1 MFLSELSNRH
11 MSSSALADL
20 RQSNTRML
28 HRNVF
33 VSSLQ
38 LLGWLLFK
46 PSAWRAHLDR
56 IDRSLKPDFTLLE
69 LSEVQRG
76 DPLLQRTILV
86 SWFIR
91 SCWVVILVSLV
102 LVTAGASSG
111 DIAFGVTVGVGVG
124 MASAVVGDVSAGMAV
139 GLAGGFVGGVAAGIG
154 YGLAGVESLSGILAM
169 SRAGVTVMGVASCL
183 GLGTAS
189 GTINVLSLR
198 SAEYS
203 WRWPVGIGMS
213 IVLSSC
219 IYGIAFLAHWITV
232 RVIGGTSFHFVF
244 ELELAICF
252 SALVCL
258 TRGWKLGLAA
268 FLWFAAAL
276 HFASLVFYGA
286 KAGLGRGILQSS
298 VQGATASLA
307 DGMLICLLYIM
318 PYALARYIAGPPA
331 GAVAGMLGAGGAYL
345 FFSLSVSI
353 PPLSLRASCL
363 SAAAYT
369 LLGLTLV
376 WWRAVLLYPFVSISN
391 ILSLRADKQRPAS
404 DRSLLYRNAAFWD
417 EIQFLPQVGL
427 EQHLVL
433 TMERRPA
440 IARDAIGVLAASR
453 QHWAVHAAQIEM
465 GARQLELCKDIAGIG
480 DGLQRLTAA
489 ELEGP
494 ASFLLRSFGSISQD
508 VKAAL
513 NQVSTHNRRL
523 NLSAVQDRLDKLVYE
538 LTPTGDGSARNIG
551 SIVPRGVKMLAGTR
565 TDREFRGSYARRFLP
580 IALGWRRIVMRE
592 RSTEE
597 SRQWQEIANP
607 YVPGTPLDEHQ
618 EIFVGRGD
626 VAALIE
632 RRILSTQKGAVLLY
646 GQRRIGKTSLLKNL
660 GLLLP
665 STVVPMFVDLQGTVT
680 SNLRFESFLHK
691 IARDFTDSALRHR
704 NVALPLLR
712 GEDLENDP
720 SVRFDQWLD
729 EVERTLGERT
739 GLFEFDELEV
749 LEEAISSGRIV
760 AEDVMGVLRHIIQHR
775 PRFNVLLCG
784 SHNLGEIKHLSSYLV
799 NVHVIKL
806 GYLNEREAQRLVNRP
821 VKDFALRYAPEA
833 AQRVLDVTRR
843 HAALVQLLCYTIVE
857 LKNEQDPALRW
868 TVRLD
873 DVEAA
878 IARALVQGTLFIF
891 VNIEQMVGEAG
902 RDILCFMALR
912 GENAV
917 TERDDLGRR
926 FPENLEKTIDLLL
939 TRDIVERTGPGYRFQ
954 VEMIR
959 RWFARSEDERF
970 G

>member
-1 MFLSELSNRH
+1 
-11 MSSSALADL
+11 
-20 RQSNTRML
+20 ML
-28 HRNVF
+28 HRNLF

-46 PSAWRAHLDR
+46 PSAWGNHLAR
-56 IDRSLKPDFTLLE
+56 IDPSLKPDFTLLE
-69 LSEVQRG
+69 LHQTQKRNA
-76 DPLLQRTILV
+76 LLRRTIFV
-86 SWFIR
+86 ARFVR
-91 SCWVVILVSLV
+91 SCGVFILVSLS
-102 LVTAGASSG
+102 LVVTGASSENV
-111 DIAFGVTVGVGVG
+111 AFGVAVGMGVG
-124 MASAVVGDVSAGMAV
+124 MASAMVGDVSAGMAV
-139 GLAGGFVGGVAAGIG
+139 GLAGGFVGGVVAGIG

-169 SRAGVTVMGVASCL
+169 SRAGVMVMGVASCL

-189 GTINVLSLR
+189 GTINALSIR

-213 IVLSSC
+213 VILSSC
-219 IYGIAFLAHWITV
+219 IYGLAFLAYWITG
-232 RVIGGTSFHFVF
+232 RVVGGTAFHLAF

-268 FLWFAAAL
+268 FFGFAVAL
-276 HFASLVFYGA
+276 HFAFLMFDGA
-286 KAGLGRGILQSS
+286 KAGLGEGILQSS
-298 VQGATASLA
+298 VLGATASLA
-307 DGMLICLLYIM
+307 DGMLICVLYIM

-331 GAVAGMLGAGGAYL
+331 GAVAGMLGAGGVYL

-353 PPLSLRASCL
+353 PPLSLWASFL

-369 LLGLTLV
+369 LLGLTLM
-376 WWRAVLLYPFVSISN
+376 WWRAVLLYPFVSIWN
-391 ILSLRADKQRPAS
+391 ISWLRADKQRPAS
-404 DRSLLYRNAAFWD
+404 GRSRLYRNAAFWD

-433 TMERRPA
+433 TMERHPTV
-440 IARDAIGVLAASR
+440 ARDAINYLATGR

-465 GARQLELCKDIAGIG
+465 GARHLELCKDITGISNA
-480 DGLQRLTAA
+480 LQRLTAA

-513 NQVSTHNRRL
+513 NQVSTNNRRL
-523 NLSAVQDRLDKLVYE
+523 NLSAAQDRLDKVVYD
-538 LTPTGDGSARNIG
+538 LTPSGNESTGNVG
-551 SIVPRGVKMLAGTR
+551 SIVLRGLKMLTGTR
-565 TDREFRGSYARRFLP
+565 NDLEFRQNYARRFLP
-580 IALGWRRIVMRE
+580 IALGWRRIVIDE

-597 SRQWQEIANP
+597 SKQWQEIVNP

-632 RRILSTQKGAVLLY
+632 RRVLSTQKAALLLY

-680 SNLRFESFLHK
+680 SNLRFDSFLHK
-691 IARDFTDSALRHR
+691 IVRDFTDSALRHR
-704 NVALPLLR
+704 NLALPPLR
-712 GEDLENDP
+712 REDLEEDP
-720 SVRFDQWLD
+720 STTFDEWLNQ
-729 EVERTLGERT
+729 VEGTLGERT
-739 GLFEFDELEV
+739 GLLEFDEIEV
-749 LEEAISSGRIV
+749 LEEAISSGRLM
-760 AEDVMGVLRHIIQHR
+760 AEDVMGMMRHIIQHR
-775 PRFNVLLCG
+775 PRFNILLCG
-784 SHNLGEIKHLSSYLV
+784 SHNLREIKHLSSYLV
-799 NVHVIKL
+799 NVHVLKV
-806 GYLNEREAQRLVNRP
+806 GYLNECESQRLINRP
-821 VKDFALRYAPEA
+821 VKDFALRYVPEA
-833 AQRVLDVTRR
+833 AQRVLDVTRG

-857 LKNEQDPALRW
+857 LKNEQNPTLRW

-873 DVEAA
+873 DVEVA
-878 IARALVQGTLFIF
+878 ICRSLVQGTLFIF
-891 VNIEQMVGEAG
+891 VNIEQMVGEVG
-902 RDILCFMALR
+902 RDVLSFMALR
-912 GENAV
+912 GENVV
-917 TERDDLGRR
+917 TEREDLARR

-939 TRDIVERTGPGYRFQ
+939 TRDLIERTESGYRFQ

-959 RWFARSEDERF
+959 RWFTRSENERSE
-970 G
+970 